1 MKWCKVI
8 IYVLFYML
16 SAKIV
21 NSQCFYLILIFIKSK
36 MATMFGDGTYL
47 Q

>member
-1 MKWCKVI
+1 MLNLKFIIKVI

-21 NSQCFYLILIFIKSK
+21 YSHCFYLNLIFDKIQD
-36 MATMFGDGTYL
+36 GDHVW
-47 Q
+47 